1 MDPQVREVLA
11 RFFQGL
17 LAVLGEQGRVEVH
30 PKEAAV
36 YVNLQGNFKAL
47 PQDDPAFREAL
58 ARLASLHLKVT
69 LRSAVSVDVD
79 INGQEESRRRKLVA
93 RALALAEKVK
103 AEKRPIELEP
113 MPPKD
118 RRLIHLALADFPG
131 VRTHSVGR
139 DENRRVVI
147 EPAEP
152 NAP

>member
-1 MDPQVREVLA
+1 MDPQVREALL

-17 LAVLGEQGRVEVH
+17 LAVLKEEGRVEVL
-30 PKEAAV
+30 PKEGEV

-58 ARLASLHLKVT
+58 ARLAALHLKT
-69 LRSAVSVDVD
+69 ALRAAVAVDLD
-79 INGQEESRRRKLVA
+79 FNGQEEARRRQLVA
-93 RALALAEKVK
+93 RALALAERVK
-103 AEKRPIELEP
+103 AEGRPIELEP

-118 RRLIHLALADFPG
+118 RRLIHLALAEVPG

-152 NAP
+152 SAP